1 MAELDLIII
10 GGGPAGVMAGL
21 LFARAGC
28 SVHVFEKHADFL
40 HDFRGDTIHP
50 ATMEILDDLGMLE
63 RFLDRPHTRIPRA
76 DLNLAGRSWEI
87 AQFSGLRT
95 VAPFIALMPQWD
107 FLDFL
112 REDAQAYPGFALS
125 MGVRATGLIEEQ
137 GRVAGV
143 RLADGSERRARLTI
157 AADGRSS
164 FVRNFLPVESL
175 GAPMDI
181 LWFSIAKRKSPQGE
195 LRFSICGGA
204 IVVLMDRDTY
214 WQCAFVI
221 PKGQAEPLVAKGM
234 SAIRET
240 LSEAAPD
247 LDLSGLKDTSDLNLL
262 NVSLDRLTRWH
273 LPGLLAIGDAAHSM
287 SPIGGVG
294 IKLAIQ
300 DAVAAAN
307 ILAGPLARGENVD
320 RLLRKVRG
328 RRIMSTRIIQRIQ
341 QIIQDRII
349 WPVLV
354 SDRVERVP
362 LIIRLLDALPALRSI
377 PGSLMG
383 RGVRSER
390 VRSPLAATR

>member
-1 MAELDLIII
+1 
-10 GGGPAGVMAGL
+10 
-21 LFARAGC
+21 
-28 SVHVFEKHADFL
+28 
-40 HDFRGDTIHP
+40 
-50 ATMEILDDLGMLE
+50 
-63 RFLDRPHTRIPRA
+63 
-76 DLNLAGRSWEI
+76 
-87 AQFSGLRT
+87 
-95 VAPFIALMPQWD
+95 
-107 FLDFL
+107 
-112 REDAQAYPGFALS
+112 
-125 MGVRATGLIEEQ
+125 MGVRATGLIDER

-143 RLADGSERRARLTI
+143 RLADGSEVRARLTI

-181 LWFSIAKRKSPQGE
+181 LWFSIPKQKSPQGE

-221 PKGQAEPLVAKGM
+221 PKGQAEQLVAKGIGP
-234 SAIRET
+234 IRET

-247 LDLSGLKDTSDLNLL
+247 LDLGELKDTSDLNLL

-383 RGVRSER
+383 RGIRSER
-390 VRSPLAATR
+390 VRSPLAARG